1 MTESWT
7 TVNLLPA
14 SSRFRSTLGAA
25 DDDVMFFEDENWES
39 HIKSQKTTSNFPFG
53 DWISIMFTKIYTTY
67 IIYIICLE
75 CICKMCFLD
84 ISIIYTIHTHIYIYI
99 SIYTFFETVPLC
111 EWIYTWACPLGPH
124 HSWTLCPGVFLL
136 GGGTVR
142 MIWRGGLPF
151 LFEQINHRKPGE
163 LCLNVLT
170 YPLNWCSARW

>member
-99 SIYTFFETVPLC
+99 YIDLHIFRDSAFMRMDIYLSMSTWSTSLLNTLSRSFSSWRWHSPDDLAGRTSIS
-111 EWIYTWACPLGPH
+111 I
-124 HSWTLCPGVFLL
+124 WTDQP
-136 GGGTVR
+136 
-142 MIWRGGLPF
+142 
-151 LFEQINHRKPGE
+151 
-163 LCLNVLT
+163 
-170 YPLNWCSARW
+170 